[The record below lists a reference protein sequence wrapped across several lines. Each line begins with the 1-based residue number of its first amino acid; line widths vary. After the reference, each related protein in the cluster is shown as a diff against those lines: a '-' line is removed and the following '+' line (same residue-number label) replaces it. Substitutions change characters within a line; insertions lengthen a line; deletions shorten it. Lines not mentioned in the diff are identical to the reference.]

1 MRLVRVILVV
11 VFLFGWPEAFAR
23 DVLAEK
29 TGVVGELEV
38 YRDMDGRCVLPRDVI
53 VWTPP
58 GYETETDRR
67 YPVLYMHDGQN
78 VFDPDSSYIGVEWQ
92 ADETVARLVEEGAIE
107 PMIVVGLTN
116 TRMRTKEY
124 SPGPRGRGYMT
135 FLVETVKPMI
145 DENYRTKPGKAH
157 TFTVGSSMGGLIAC
171 MLGWAY
177 QDVFGAVMC
186 FSPAFK
192 VKGQADWSR
201 FFTQSESR
209 PHDVFFYVYN
219 GGVGLEAR
227 LQPGIDEMLAFWE
240 RLGLRRGED
249 FTLVLDAEA
258 EHNESAWAGQ
268 LPGALVRSI
277 EEATRD

>member
-1 MRLVRVILVV
+1 MKLASALVTAAI
-11 VFLFGWPEAFAR
+11 LFGVPHAAAQEI
-23 DVLAEK
+23 LAEK
-29 TGVVGELEV
+29 PGVVGQLEI

-67 YPVLYMHDGQN
+67 YPVLYLHDGQN
-78 VFDPDSSYIGVEWQ
+78 VFDPDSSYIGIEWQ
-92 ADETVARLVEEGAIE
+92 ADEAVARLAEEGVIE
-107 PMIVVGLTN
+107 PIIVVGLTN

-145 DENYRTKPGKAH
+145 DESYRTKTGKPH
-157 TFTVGSSMGGLIAC
+157 TFTAGSSMGGLIAC

-177 QDVFGAVMC
+177 PDVFGAVMC

-192 VKGQADWSR
+192 VEGQADWSR
-201 FFTQSESR
+201 FFTESAER

-219 GGVGLEAR
+219 GGVDLEAR
-227 LQPGIDEMLAFWE
+227 LQPGIDEMMAFWE
-240 RLGLRRGED
+240 RIGFRRGKD
-249 FTLVLDAEA
+249 FTLVIDPEA
-258 EHNESAWAGQ
+258 EHNEGAWAKQ
-268 LPGALVRSI
+268 LPAALLRSI
-277 EEATRD
+277 TEATRD